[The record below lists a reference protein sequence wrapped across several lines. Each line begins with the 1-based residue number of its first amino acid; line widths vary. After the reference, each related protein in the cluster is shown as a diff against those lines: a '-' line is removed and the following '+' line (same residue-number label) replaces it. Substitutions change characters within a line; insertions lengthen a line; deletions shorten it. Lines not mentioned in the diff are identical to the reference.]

1 MLNPEIILIMA
12 ISSAVS
18 AITVALAAYCD
29 AHKARKLTKNT
40 KRSVMGCWSGGP
52 WPPTAPEWKIAGNKV
67 TSLAH
72 FQELTNCN
80 DEVLTALKLKY
91 GKIE

>member
-1 MLNPEIILIMA
+1 MT

-18 AITVALAAYCD
+18 AITVAVVAYCD
-29 AHKARKLTKNT
+29 AHKARKLTKNA
-40 KRSVMGCWSGGP
+40 KRPVMGRWSDVP
-52 WPPTAPEWKIAGNKV
+52 WPPAAPEWKIAGNKV

-72 FQELTNCN
+72 FQELTNCS
-80 DEVLTALKLKY
+80 DEVLITLKLKY